1 MGAIAYDDAI
11 EVVRSGDGETRARL
25 GADPGT
31 PPEFLY
37 YLAEDPDVAVRRA
50 VAENP
55 NTPNKADLLLAKD
68 ADMGVRCILARKLV
82 GDGLDDDERAKLW
95 RMGFTILETLMR
107 DQFVQV
113 RRILT
118 NAFHA
123 DPAAPHD
130 VVLGL
135 ARDAEQEIAAPVL
148 ADSPVLTEDDLV
160 SIIEDGAPG
169 WAQDAIAGREALPP
183 AAADAV
189 IEAGDGRAGATLL
202 ARKDVALSQQCLTR
216 AVEQAEKTPEWQSP
230 LVVRPDVKGSLLV
243 RLARFVAAPLLSM
256 LRARPDIDAETA
268 KQVDDAIC
276 SRPGQ
281 ETKEARDAAAA
292 AAKPPPEK

>member
-135 ARDAEQEIAAPVL
+135 ARDAEQEIAAP
-148 ADSPVLTEDDLV
+148 
-160 SIIEDGAPG
+160 G